1 MRPTIP
7 RLATLVALLLLA
19 APLAADAQ
27 QAGTR
32 RIGLLETSSPSPAR
46 VQLWEIL
53 RQRLRELG
61 YLEGQ
66 NIAFESRFGEGK
78 LDRLPGL
85 AAELVALK
93 VDVIVTSGTPAS
105 LAAKQATRMI
115 PIVMTQLADPVGAG
129 LVASLGRPGGNI
141 TGLTTQDPD
150 LAGKRLQLLLEV
162 VPKISRLAVLLD
174 ETNPGNVFS
183 ARGTQAAARSKGVH
197 LQSLGVR
204 DPSEL
209 ERAFSAMKEGRAGA
223 LIVESSSMLFPWA
236 TRLADLALKNRLP
249 TVFAQREYAE
259 AGGLMAYA
267 ADFSDLFRRAATFVD
282 KILKGAK
289 PADLPIE
296 QPTKFD
302 FVINLKT
309 AKALGLTIPPSIL
322 LQADRVIE

>member
-1 MRPTIP
+1 VIDRRTF
-7 RLATLVALLLLA
+7 LAGTGTVFLT
-19 APLAADAQ
+19 APLAAEAQ

-46 VQLWEIL
+46 VPLWETL

-78 LDRLPGL
+78 PDRLSGL
-85 AAELVALK
+85 AAELVGLK

-105 LAAKQATRMI
+105 LAAKQATRTI
-115 PIVMTQLADPVGAG
+115 PIVMAQLADPVGAG
-129 LVASLGRPGGNI
+129 LVASLARPGGNV
-141 TGLTTQDPD
+141 TGLTTQDAD
-150 LAGKRLQLLLEV
+150 LGGKRLELLLEV
-162 VPKISRLAVLLD
+162 VPKVSRLALLID
-174 ETNPGNVFS
+174 ETNPGTVLIVK
-183 ARGTQAAARSKGVH
+183 GTQAAARSVGVQ

-204 DPSEL
+204 DPGEL
-209 ERAFSAMKEGRAGA
+209 DRAFSAMKEARADA
-223 LIVESSSMLFPWA
+223 LIVESSSMLFTSR

-309 AKALGLTIPPSIL
+309 ANALGLTIPQSIL
-322 LQADRVIE
+322 LRSDKVVQ